1 MPKNHPSSNA
11 TNTQDRREKGQEQLG
26 PSSTHPNTN
35 TNIITS
41 TNADNSRTRAR
52 GQKMRVAMY
61 ARYSDDQQKASSIDD
76 QLRVCREVAQRH
88 GYDIAPELVFS
99 DAAISGQGAST
110 HKRKSYAAL
119 REAVRDGKV
128 DVLIS
133 DQQCRLARSA
143 KEALDFMDEM
153 RRHGV
158 LLLTGDGFDSSTP
171 TSQLLF
177 GIKSVFAEFFIVETQ
192 HRINRSMVGAFERGD
207 MVTALPYGY
216 RCGTDGQGQR
226 TGHTWEIDAQ
236 KAAVVQEMFQL
247 KKAGKSCEQIATIFN
262 QRGMPTPRQARQ
274 GETALDLHARKEGQG
289 VNDVKEVKRLYWRGT
304 VIHHMLKNPM
314 YKGHYQVQ
322 FGRRNSGVEKRTAQR
337 HMPALALVTP
347 ELWEQVNAGS
357 FSRYS
362 AAKGQAKAAG
372 QSLKTYGGGKSP
384 LSGFIRCGMCG
395 GALYQHHPKA
405 KNGGGLH
412 CVPCEQAYK
421 NGVPGRKPL
430 NIGSA
435 GIRQLLAFLLRQV
448 LSVEVMTAYRERLK
462 TLLEGGRM
470 AELQL
475 AQNNLQKAER
485 TQHRFARLLKDSEID
500 DPVLEEEYRHS
511 RNAVMALSYT
521 VSELERS
528 VKAINKEAIELQL
541 KADIGPVLAAF
552 LEDRGQP
559 ERTRAVLSR
568 IFPVF
573 VLHDKPDRSTSV
585 FEVQMAPGAILAE
598 ATATP
603 VLASGAEVRWLR
615 LTNLSCKKS
624 TWSVE
629 LMDPP
634 QDMSREEAET
644 RPFARHHTASSAAV

>member
-1 MPKNHPSSNA
+1 
-11 TNTQDRREKGQEQLG
+11 
-26 PSSTHPNTN
+26 
-35 TNIITS
+35 
-41 TNADNSRTRAR
+41 
-52 GQKMRVAMY
+52 MRVALY

-76 QLRVCREVAQRH
+76 QLRVCREVAERH

-226 TGHTWEIDAQ
+226 TGHIWEIDAK

-247 KKAGKSCEQIATIFN
+247 KKGGKSCEQIAAIFN
-262 QRGMPTPRQARQ
+262 QRGLSTPRQARQ
-274 GETALDLHARKEGQG
+274 GQTDLDAHAGQNG
-289 VNDVKEVKRLYWRGT
+289 HSAHKVNDGKEVKRLYWRGT

-314 YKGHYQVQ
+314 YKGLYQVQ
-322 FGRRNSGVEKRTAQR
+322 FGKRNSGVEKRTAQR

-357 FSRYS
+357 FVRYS

-372 QSLKTYGGGKSP
+372 QSLKSYGGGKSP

-405 KNGGGLH
+405 KNGGSLH

-448 LSVEVMTAYRERLK
+448 LCAEVMTAYRERLK

-475 AQNNLQKAER
+475 AQNNLHKAER
-485 TQHRFARLLKDSEID
+485 TQQRFARLLKDSEVD
-500 DPVLEEEYRHS
+500 DPVLEDEYRHS
-511 RNAVMALSYT
+511 RNAVMALSYK
-521 VSELERS
+521 VSELERN

-552 LEDRGQP
+552 LEDPGQP

-603 VLASGAEVRWLR
+603 VLASGAVVRWLR

-629 LMDPP
+629 LIDPP
-634 QDMSREEAET
+634 QDMTREEAET
-644 RPFARHHTASSAAV
+644 RPFDRYLTASSAVV